1 MCNVSNKTVY
11 SGESNQFIENVEN
24 TFRNQEKNNKSE
36 KHVL

>member
-24 TFRNQEKNNKSE
+24 IFRNQEKTTNQKIN
-36 KHVL
+36 